1 MDIMIQKLPE
11 AIKLHILSYSYFP
24 QPKTLLLD
32 IKNYFSTHVIIHN
45 YYYEIHKWELN
56 TEENANLNWLIND
69 LLGYSNNNR
78 PLNTGYV
85 DYFYNIMRRHF
96 LLQNK
101 PNESID
107 RLLSNLHNKK
117 VTSKI
122 NILWGLYTP
131 HDRIRFITHIY
142 NK

>member
-1 MDIMIQKLPE
+1 MIQSLPE
-11 AIKLHILSYSYFP
+11 HIKLHILSYSYSP
-24 QPKTLLLD
+24 QPKCLLLD
-32 IKNYFSTHVIIHN
+32 IKNYFATHVIIHN
-45 YYYEIHKWELN
+45 YYYEMHKWELN

-78 PLNTGYV
+78 PLNNGYV
-85 DYFYNIMRRHF
+85 DYFYNKMRRHF
-96 LLQNK
+96 ILQDK
-101 PNESID
+101 PNERID

>member
-1 MDIMIQKLPE
+1 MNIMIQNLPE
-11 AIKLHILSYSYFP
+11 HIKLHILSYSYSP
-24 QPKTLLLD
+24 QPKCLLLD

-45 YYYEIHKWELN
+45 YYYEIHSWTLN

-78 PLNTGYV
+78 AIINGYV
-85 DYFYNIMRRHF
+85 DFFYTIMRRHF
-96 LLQNK
+96 MLQNK
-101 PNESID
+101 PNEYID
-107 RLLSNLHNKK
+107 NVLSKMHNKM

-131 HDRIRFITHIY
+131 HDRIRFITNMF